1 MTNFGQY
8 FTPIHVLEHMMKII
22 KNTNNSNITLD
33 DSCCGTSDFINDMY
47 KYIQNK
53 QDIKTNNKVQ
63 YFTPKPVV
71 DHIKKRILIN
81 TNTNTNTNTMYCDP
95 CVGTGSFINQM
106 YEYIHDKEEKKDERH
121 IIYVVNKYKRDNK
134 KYKYDNK
141 RNIEKRK
148 IRKIFRK

>member
-8 FTPIHVLEHMMKII
+8 FTPRHVADHMMKLM
-22 KNTNNSNITLD
+22 KDTSNSDITLYD
-33 DSCCGTSDFINDMY
+33 PFCGTSSFINDMY
-47 KYIQNK
+47 KYIHNK
-53 QDIKTNNKVQ
+53 EDKKTNNKVQ

-81 TNTNTNTNTMYCDP
+81 TNTTRNNLCI
-95 CVGTGSFINQM
+95 GTDSFINRM
-106 YEYIHDKEEKKDERH
+106 YEYMHDKEDEKKDEKH
-121 IIYVVNKYKRDNK
+121 IIYYVVNKYTRDNK

-141 RNIEKRK
+141 RTMEKRK